1 MLNNTTKEREM
12 TQADEYAEALAYV
25 KNLGY
30 NNIREY
36 VEATAEQYGI
46 PVENARWLLS
56 MVGYRDIADA
66 YITALEDYAESRME
80 EE

>member
-1 MLNNTTKEREM
+1 M

-36 VEATAEQYGI
+36 VEATAEEHGV

-56 MVGYRDIADA
+56 MLSYREIADG
-66 YITALEDYAESRME
+66 YLTALEDYANARME